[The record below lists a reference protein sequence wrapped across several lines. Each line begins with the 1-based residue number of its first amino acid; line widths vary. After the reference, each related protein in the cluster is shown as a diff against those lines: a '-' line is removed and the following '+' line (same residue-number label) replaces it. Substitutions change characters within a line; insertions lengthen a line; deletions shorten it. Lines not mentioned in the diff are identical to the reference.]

1 MKRNSIK
8 QYIKSLNLPLT
19 GTLLVFGI
27 FSIIISCE
35 VEDDIPPKSAFVAP
49 EPLPVVEGCPDN
61 PILNDISIGMDFE
74 CGGPEIDFFGEKDG
88 SFTIDFVENPDA
100 SGLNTSDKVVD
111 YSQTEGVEP
120 WAGLFFDLSSKVD
133 FSENQAIKLKV
144 YSPAAEQTILVKL
157 EDSADSDINKE
168 SQSITTVA
176 NQWEELIFNFST
188 SDSDKYDKLVLFF
201 NFNGDKDAPTTH
213 YFDDIILGEAGE
225 TPPPVVAEEPTTAA
239 PAPILPESEVLSI
252 YSDAYTPITVSEL
265 PTEWSGSGFEEIQI
279 EGNNTIKYSN
289 LDFTG
294 IVTDYGNPTDLTA
307 KSYVHFDYWTADG
320 TELGI
325 KLVNTGVD
333 PAQEDLESVGTV
345 TQGQW
350 VSIDILLDDFA
361 IDRSQITQIIF
372 DNLVPETTTVY
383 IDNLYFHDGQPT
395 IPLVAAPTPTI
406 DAAKVISIYSD
417 AYTQT
422 TVSELP
428 TEWSDSGFE
437 EIQIEGNN
445 TINYF
450 DLAFTGIVTDYGNPT
465 DLTGMDFVHFDYWSP
480 DVLTLG
486 LKLVNTAVDP
496 GQEDIESPETL
507 ELGTWVSVDIP
518 LDDYAM
524 DRSQI
529 TQILFDALGNT
540 ANLYIDNLFFYSGL
554 PTIPLV
560 AAPTP
565 TIDAAKVISIYSDA
579 YTQTTVSELPTE
591 WSDSGFEEIQIEGN
605 NTINYFDLAFTGIV
619 TDYGNPTDLTGMDFV
634 HFDYWSPDVLT
645 LGLKLVNT
653 AVDPGQ
659 EDIESPETLE
669 LGTWVSVDIP
679 LDDYAMDRS
688 QITQILFDA
697 LGNTANLYIDNLFFY
712 SVPPTEPSAAAPT
725 PTIDAANVIS
735 IYSDAYTP
743 TTVSELPTEWSGS
756 GFEEILLEGNNT
768 IKYFDLDFT
777 GIVTDYGNPTDLT
790 AMTHVHLDYWTAD
803 GSELGIKLVN
813 TAVDPAQEDLESVG
827 TVTQG
832 QWVSVDIPLDD
843 FTMDRS
849 QVTQILFDNLV
860 AGNANVTVYID
871 NFYFYN

>member
-1 MKRNSIK
+1 MNRNRIK
-8 QYIKSLNLPLT
+8 QYLKSINLPLT
-19 GTLLVFGI
+19 GTLLVFGV

-49 EPLPVVEGCPDN
+49 EPVPEGEPCTFGVIVPN
-61 PILNDISIGMDFE
+61 IAEGIDFE
-74 CGGPEIDFFGEKDG
+74 CGAPETSVFGEADG
-88 SFTIDFVENPDA
+88 SVVIEAIDNPNKE
-100 SGLNTSDKVVD
+100 GINTSEKAMQVTQ
-111 YSQTEGVEP
+111 SEGV
-120 WAGLFFDLSSKVD
+120 AGFAGFFFDLATKID
-133 FSENQAIKLKV
+133 FSENQAIKIKV
-144 YSPAAEQTILVKL
+144 FSPAAGQNVNLKI
-157 EDSADSDINKE
+157 EDSADASLSTE
-168 SQSITTVA
+168 VMSVTTVA
-176 NQWEELIFNFST
+176 GQWEELSFPFT
-188 SDSDKYDKLVLFF
+188 AGDSDKYERMVLFF
-201 NFNGDKDAPTTH
+201 NFNGDKDAPTVH
-213 YFDDIILGEAGE
+213 LFDDIVLGEAVE
-225 TPPPVVAEEPTTAA
+225 TPPSVEPEEPTTAA
-239 PAPILPESEVLSI
+239 PAPILAESDVISI

-422 TVSELP
+422 TVSDLP

-480 DVLTLG
+480 DVSTLG

-507 ELGTWVSVDIP
+507 
-518 LDDYAM
+518 A
-524 DRSQI
+524 
-529 TQILFDALGNT
+529 
-540 ANLYIDNLFFYSGL
+540 
-554 PTIPLV
+554 
-560 AAPTP
+560 
-565 TIDAAKVISIYSDA
+565 
-579 YTQTTVSELPTE
+579 
-591 WSDSGFEEIQIEGN
+591 
-605 NTINYFDLAFTGIV
+605 
-619 TDYGNPTDLTGMDFV
+619 
-634 HFDYWSPDVLT
+634 
-645 LGLKLVNT
+645 
-653 AVDPGQ
+653 
-659 EDIESPETLE
+659 